1 MDYKLFGDYITLQAL
16 LKDLGIIQSGGAVKA
31 FLASTEVFFNGQLEN
46 RRGKKLRV
54 GDSLSIPS
62 QALTIMIVEPSNAE
76 KEEHKNN
83 LAEKQRV
90 AALVKRLNQTNK
102 TKKGQKNN
110 PLKREKKAV
119 KFPGT

>member
-46 RRGKKLRV
+46 RRGKKLRI

-119 KFPGT
+119 KFPGI

>member
-46 RRGKKLRV
+46 RRGKKLRI

>member
-46 RRGKKLRV
+46 RRGKKLRI

-83 LAEKQRV
+83 LSEKQRV

-102 TKKGQKNN
+102 TKKGQKKN

>member
-46 RRGKKLRV
+46 RRGKKLRI

-83 LAEKQRV
+83 LAEQQRV

>member
-46 RRGKKLRV
+46 RRGKKLRI

-76 KEEHKNN
+76 KEEHKKN
-83 LAEKQRV
+83 LSEKQRV

>member
-46 RRGKKLRV
+46 RRGKKLRI

-90 AALVKRLNQTNK
+90 AALVKRINQTNK

-110 PLKREKKAV
+110 PPKREKKAV
-119 KFPGT
+119 KFPGI

>member
-16 LKDLGIIQSGGAVKA
+16 LKDVGIIQSGGAVKA

-46 RRGKKLRV
+46 RRGKKLRI

-83 LAEKQRV
+83 LAEKQRI

>member
-31 FLASTEVFFNGQLEN
+31 FLASTEVLFNGQLEN
-46 RRGKKLRV
+46 RRGKKLRI

-83 LAEKQRV
+83 LAEKQRI

>member
-46 RRGKKLRV
+46 RRGKKLRI

-110 PLKREKKAV
+110 PPKREKKAV
-119 KFPGT
+119 KFPGI

>member
-31 FLASTEVFFNGQLEN
+31 FLASTEVFVNGQLEN
-46 RRGKKLRV
+46 RRGKKLRI

-90 AALVKRLNQTNK
+90 AASVKRLNQTNK

>member
-16 LKDLGIIQSGGAVKA
+16 LKDLGIIQSCGAVKA

-46 RRGKKLRV
+46 RRGKKLRI

-90 AALVKRLNQTNK
+90 SALVKRLNQTNK

-110 PLKREKKAV
+110 PPKREKKAV

>member
-46 RRGKKLRV
+46 RRGKKLRI

-76 KEEHKNN
+76 KEEHNNN

>member
-46 RRGKKLRV
+46 RRGKKLRI

-76 KEEHKNN
+76 KEEHNNN

-110 PLKREKKAV
+110 PPKREKKAV
-119 KFPGT
+119 KFPGI

>member
-46 RRGKKLRV
+46 RRGKKLRI

-90 AALVKRLNQTNK
+90 SALVKRLNQTNK

-110 PLKREKKAV
+110 PPKREKKAV

>member
-31 FLASTEVFFNGQLEN
+31 FLTSTEVFFNGQLEN
-46 RRGKKLRV
+46 RRGKKLRI

-62 QALTIMIVEPSNAE
+62 QALTIMIVEPSNTE

>member
-46 RRGKKLRV
+46 RRGKKLRI

-90 AALVKRLNQTNK
+90 VALVKRLNQTNK

>member
-46 RRGKKLRV
+46 RRGKKLRI

-110 PLKREKKAV
+110 PPKREKKAV

>member
-46 RRGKKLRV
+46 RRGKKLRI

-83 LAEKQRV
+83 LSEKQRV